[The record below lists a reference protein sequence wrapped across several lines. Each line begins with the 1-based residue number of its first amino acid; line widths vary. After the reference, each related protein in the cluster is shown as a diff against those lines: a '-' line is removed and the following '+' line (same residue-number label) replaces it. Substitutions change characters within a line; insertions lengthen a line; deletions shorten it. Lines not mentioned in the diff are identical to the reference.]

1 MRILDLMKIRLAA
14 FKFAW
19 QGIVH
24 GFRQEAN
31 FRFHSLAAV
40 LVVGLGMWLRIT
52 TIEWCIVILCIGM
65 VMAVELLNA
74 AVERLAD
81 RITKEEDPLIG
92 QAKDLGAGA
101 VLITAYCA
109 FVIGLLIFLPHLWLL
124 FS

>member
-1 MRILDLMKIRLAA
+1 MRILDLMKLRLAA

-31 FRFHSLAAV
+31 FQFHLLAAV
-40 LVVGLGMWLRIT
+40 LVVGLGLWLRIT
-52 TIEWCIVILCIGM
+52 TVEWCFVILCMGM

-101 VLITAYCA
+101 VLITAFSA